1 MWYFAVKEGIYVK
14 STSEMKMDISITL
27 SALGQTLPTT
37 QTRKG
42 EVKLVGL
49 K

>member
-1 MWYFAVKEGIYVK
+1 
-14 STSEMKMDISITL
+14 MKMDISVFL

-37 QTRKG
+37 QARKG
-42 EVKLVGL
+42 EVKLVGM